1 MAATVDEFTEVEMT
15 AASFVPGLYAALIEW
30 SSGWVYVMFGGLL
43 LAIILGTWAGAVA
56 DRKGRKMQAWFL
68 IGFFIPV
75 AGLVAAYV
83 VKPIGEDA
91 GEEQAAPAKDS
102 QKR

>member
-1 MAATVDEFTEVEMT
+1 MPATVDKFTEVEMMV
-15 AASFVPGLYAALIEW
+15 ASVVPGLYAALLEW

-68 IGFFIPV
+68 IGFFLPV

-83 VKPIGEDA
+83 VKPIGEA
-91 GEEQAAPAKDS
+91 GDGGPGAPGKDR